1 MEVNDTT
8 STSSRL
14 RYSIEILV
22 ELVWFGNSLIDTGT
36 IQRKIKRKIKR
47 KEKCK
52 RRKIKRQ
59 EKQTGNLNN
68 DDCVSKWQTNVNAT

>member
-36 IQRKIKRKIKR
+36 IREENLR
-47 KEKCK
+47 EKL
-52 RRKIKRQ
+52 R
-59 EKQTGNLNN
+59 EKKSVKDG
-68 DDCVSKWQTNVNAT
+68 D